1 LVWEIDDVDAAR
13 QWLKER
19 GFRIRF
25 EYDSSAG
32 NADERASNVYQLCL
46 DPAQWF
52 GFSVTL
58 MRRTAS

>member
-1 LVWEIDDVDAAR
+1 MVR
-13 QWLKER
+13 RSQRR
-19 GFRIRF
+19 GGRHGKRGLRTRY

-32 NADERASNVYQLCL
+32 NADERAANVYQLCL

-58 MRRTAS
+58 MRRTV